1 MAASPAPG
9 VLEVRGARMHARVG
23 WSPGERA
30 RMQIVELAL
39 RVEFPVLPRACETD
53 ELADTVCYAQ
63 LLERAEGVCAG
74 REFRL
79 VEHLAH
85 VLAERLHE
93 MLPQGARLELTVTKP
108 HPPLPRLHGGVHFT
122 VRR

>member
-1 MAASPAPG
+1 M
-9 VLEVRGARMHARVG
+9 RARVG

-30 RMQIVELAL
+30 RLQIIELSL
-39 RVEFPVLPRACETD
+39 RVEYALLPRACETD
-53 ELADTVCYAQ
+53 ELTDTVCYAQ
-63 LLERAEGVCAG
+63 LLERADRVCTD

-85 VLAERLHE
+85 VLADELHVL
-93 MLPQGARLELTVTKP
+93 LPADAVLELTVSKP